1 MELSTSTT
9 RSNGW
14 CIFHWV
20 GIVWCFASKARS
32 AILPAENAATTDFS
46 SVAIIVSWKGV
57 GGTKEGETKCPAKGR
72 GNQTNKNY
80 RLVNNT
86 TNQIWNLLKDRDQ
99 FTLFYFYFFTFTF
112 YFCFYFFTSYF
123 LFLLLYFTFPL
134 TFTFTFTFICSS

>member
-1 MELSTSTT
+1 M
-9 RSNGW
+9 
-14 CIFHWV
+14 
-20 GIVWCFASKARS
+20 
-32 AILPAENAATTDFS
+32 ILPAENAATTDFS

-112 YFCFYFFTSYF
+112 LLLLFHFYFFT
-123 LFLLLYFTFPL
+123 
-134 TFTFTFTFICSS
+134 